1 MLFKNFKIQSLTLI
15 MVAFVLGFSE
25 FIIVGILND
34 LAKQFSVSV
43 ANVGLLVT
51 MFALIYALSTP
62 FITLYIGR
70 FNLFKVMLS
79 LLAIFVFGNLLTA
92 LASNYFILILS
103 RIITALVS
111 GVIISVALTFAT
123 FIAPLAK
130 RAWLVS
136 WIFSGFSIASVFGV
150 PLGTWISTHFGWRQ
164 AFYLITML
172 SALTWLLFM
181 LALPRNVK
189 QAKVGSLKAQLV
201 LLTDK
206 RIWLG
211 MLLPLFNLGGVYAFY
226 TYLRPSLSQSLH
238 FPTSWLTALL
248 FVYGLMSLFS
258 NQFSGVLAQNSGLN
272 KMPLVFLAQVVL
284 LGFLPFFFMNQW
296 LGLGVI
302 MLIGLS
308 MYLLNSPLQLHFL
321 QVAEQDYPQALVLA
335 SSLNSIFANFGIA
348 LGSATGSLI
357 VENFGL
363 KPLGPSGALYSI
375 LALVVVISLNQVNQK
390 RLASKKNC

>member
-1 MLFKNFKIQSLTLI
+1 M
-15 MVAFVLGFSE
+15 
-25 FIIVGILND
+25 
-34 LAKQFSVSV
+34 
-43 ANVGLLVT
+43 
-51 MFALIYALSTP
+51 
-62 FITLYIGR
+62 
-70 FNLFKVMLS
+70 
-79 LLAIFVFGNLLTA
+79 GNLLTA
-92 LASNYFILILS
+92 LAGNYLTLIIS

-150 PLGTWISTHFGWRQ
+150 PLGIRISTYLGWRQ
-164 AFYLITML
+164 AFYLITAL
-172 SALTWLLFM
+172 SILTWILFV
-181 LALPRNVK
+181 LALPHDVK
-189 QAKVGSLKAQLV
+189 QVKSGGLKMQLV

-211 MLLPLFNLGGVYAFY
+211 MLLPLFNLGGIYAFY
-226 TYLRPSLSQSLH
+226 TYLLPSLSQSLH

-258 NQFSGVLAQNSGLN
+258 NQFSGVLAQNGGLN
-272 KMPLVFLAQVVL
+272 KMPWVFLAQVLL
-284 LGFLPFFFMNQW
+284 LGFLPFFFMNRW
-296 LGLGVI
+296 IGLGVI
-302 MLIGLS
+302 MLLAIS

-335 SSLNSIFANFGIA
+335 SSLNSIFANFEIA
-348 LGSATGSLI
+348 LGSATGSFV

-363 KPLGPSGALYSI
+363 KPLGPSGALYAL
-375 LALVVVISLNQVNQK
+375 LAFIVVICLNK
-390 RLASKKNC
+390 AKAHYTKKTILRKVVKNS